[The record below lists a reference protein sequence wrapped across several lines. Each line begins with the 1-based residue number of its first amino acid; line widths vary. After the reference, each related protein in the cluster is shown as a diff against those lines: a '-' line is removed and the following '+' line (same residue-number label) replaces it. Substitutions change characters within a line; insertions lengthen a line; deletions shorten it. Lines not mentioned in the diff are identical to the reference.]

1 MLIFNKYSKNL
12 EVVMLSEEST
22 IVNPLK
28 GGATYI
34 YLSSFSVGAAVWQI
48 YLLNAR
54 MYIK

>member
-1 MLIFNKYSKNL
+1 
-12 EVVMLSEEST
+12 MLSEESI